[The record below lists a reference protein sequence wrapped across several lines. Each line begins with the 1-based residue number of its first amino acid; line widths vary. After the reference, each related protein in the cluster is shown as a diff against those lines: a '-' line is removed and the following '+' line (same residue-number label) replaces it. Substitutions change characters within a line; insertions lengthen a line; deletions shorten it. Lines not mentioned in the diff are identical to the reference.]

1 MMFLIRTLLLVAIAI
16 FCASFVWA
24 GKQANLIVALSAMA
38 SDPWGAVT
46 LLDLYAGLIV
56 VSIWIFHVERRSWVA
71 ALWTV
76 GLFGLGNFATL
87 LYLFFRSF
95 TVQGPRE
102 MFLRS
107 ESSRG

>member
-1 MMFLIRTLLLVAIAI
+1 MLLIRLLLVLVLAV

-24 GKQANLIVALSAMA
+24 GKQANLVQALSAMA

-46 LLDLYAGLIV
+46 LLDLYTGLIV

-87 LYLFFRSF
+87 LYLLGRSF
-95 TVQGPRE
+95 KVQSPCE
-102 MFLRS
+102 MFLPR
-107 ESSRG
+107 ESASRE